1 MTKIKRIIHCK
12 INDDTINLIL
22 TFRILIPSKIFTSI
36 FQNKLNSLRVI
47 AILITSGN
55 GEKIPATY

>member
-47 AILITSGN
+47 AILIISGN